1 MNLYPPEN
9 EGKITDIRLELGL
22 LKKDNEQLATITNK
36 LSDSIEKIQE
46 MNANLVRMIALHDVK
61 HDNHLKTEN
70 ELKEDI
76 KDLHSRIT
84 TVNRELHDK
93 IDATEKHLGDKIDAL
108 RVELKSHESNDESTN
123 KVKINEI
130 LGKIENYKYLILGV
144 AVATGFLLGNINADV
159 IGILFK

>member
-1 MNLYPPEN
+1 MYPE
-9 EGKITDIRLELGL
+9 EEKIHDLRLEVGL

-46 MNANLVRMIALHDVK
+46 MNGNLVRMISLHDQR
-61 HDNHLKTEN
+61 HDNHTRTEN

-76 KDLHSRIT
+76 KELHSRIT
-84 TVNRELHDK
+84 TVTRELHDK
-93 IDATEKHLGDKIDAL
+93 IDATEKHLADKIDSL
-108 RVELKSHESNDESTN
+108 RIELKRHENAEEQRNGAKVND
-123 KVKINEI
+123 I